1 MCTKNVNEKLLGAH
15 FFLGAS
21 ATVIYALFM
30 LYYEG
35 HVVQRQFGET
45 NTSASRCGPARLNS
59 LIGHMY
65 PRRTSGPYNYR

>member
-30 LYYEG
+30 LYYILL
-35 HVVQRQFGET
+35 
-45 NTSASRCGPARLNS
+45 CD
-59 LIGHMY
+59 MKDM
-65 PRRTSGPYNYR
+65 